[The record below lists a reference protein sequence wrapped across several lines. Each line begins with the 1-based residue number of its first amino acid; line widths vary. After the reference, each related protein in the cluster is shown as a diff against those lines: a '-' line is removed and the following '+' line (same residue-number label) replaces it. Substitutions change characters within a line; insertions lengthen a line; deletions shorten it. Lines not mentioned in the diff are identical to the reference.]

1 MFSLASLKEKLSK
14 GFNKVSGNK
23 DFLEAVCAASALVAA
38 ADGSIDDEE
47 IEAALNS
54 IKSHPKL
61 SGAFDTRE
69 IETCADAM
77 LKRVESGG
85 RVGKMSLYK
94 EIKDIKADSEMKEMV
109 YLVALDVADAD
120 GSIDKDERKVL
131 NKIAADLSL
140 NARDYDI

>member
-1 MFSLASLKEKLSK
+1 MFSFGALKDKLTK

-38 ADGSIDDEE
+38 ADGSVDDEE

-61 SGAFDTRE
+61 SEAFDSRE
-69 IETCADAM
+69 IEKCAETM

-94 EIKDIKADSEMKEMV
+94 EIKDVKGDPEMKEMV
-109 YLVALDVADAD
+109 YLCALDVAHAD
-120 GSIDKDERKVL
+120 GKVDEHEVKVL
-131 NKIAADLSL
+131 TRICNDLRL
-140 NARDYDI
+140 NPQDYDI